1 MVGHRSDGRAAYD
14 YSERV
19 VLVTGASRGIGV
31 RIAEAFADAGAR
43 VVVNGRDAEALD
55 ATVTRLRAL
64 GVEAL
69 GVPADLRSYDGA
81 RQLVEAAV
89 RTFGTVDVLVNN
101 AGGNFALPLAE
112 LSPNGWRAQ
121 IETNLTSVFHCAH
134 ACYPVFAAQGS
145 GSVVNIGSVGGESA
159 HPGRAAYGAAKAGVA
174 ALTKSMAWEW
184 APDGIRVNCVA
195 PGAVRTPAS
204 RFAEPT
210 EERRAAEHVPLR
222 RLGEPDDV
230 AAACLF
236 LCSDGAAY
244 ITGVTLRVDGGPTT
258 ALAADGVRPVAAE
271 VVR

>member
-1 MVGHRSDGRAAYD
+1 
-14 YSERV
+14 
-19 VLVTGASRGIGV
+19 
-31 RIAEAFADAGAR
+31 
-43 VVVNGRDAEALD
+43 
-55 ATVTRLRAL
+55 
-64 GVEAL
+64 
-69 GVPADLRSYDGA
+69 
-81 RQLVEAAV
+81 
-89 RTFGTVDVLVNN
+89 
-101 AGGNFALPLAE
+101 
-112 LSPNGWRAQ
+112 
-121 IETNLTSVFHCAH
+121 
-134 ACYPVFAAQGS
+134 
-145 GSVVNIGSVGGESA
+145 VNIGSVGGESA